1 VGKRVGGVTD
11 AVGKRVGGVTD
22 AVGKRV
28 GAADGEGA
36 AERGSTGRLF
46 LR

>member
-36 AERGSTGRLF
+36 AERRSTGRLF